1 MKFKKAILGLLS
13 LSIVTATGLT
23 AFANNNDIIKLDD
36 EVVNVLPI
44 SEPISDEINK
54 VSFSSFTGVVTEI
67 NESINIEGMNYVLV
81 ESKDSGIANIVVS
94 ENTYVLNNTEIK
106 IGDTITG
113 YYDANAPMLMIYP
126 PQYNARVVAVN
137 PEENVK
143 VDIFNE
149 DLVGS
154 DNTLKLNIGDDTE
167 IISEDGTKFDG
178 DLTNRKLV
186 VTYGVSTRSIP
197 AQTTPTQ
204 IVVLSENEEMED
216 TDVTEDTEV
225 TDDNEVKDDNGIADL
240 GDVSTMDIVVENNK
254 IDAPS
259 AYTNEDG
266 VVMVPVRAI
275 AEALGSTVK
284 WNDDIQ
290 SVIVDTGITFK
301 LGEDQY
307 NYMRM
312 MPIKLEAKSELVE
325 GTTYVPLSFF
335 REVMK
340 VNNAYVF
347 EGQIVVDNGEKM
359 E

>member
-23 AFANNNDIIKLDD
+23 AFANNNDTIKLDT

-67 NESINIEGMNYVLV
+67 NESISIEGMNYVLV

-94 ENTYVLNNTEIK
+94 ENTYVLNNAEIK

-126 PQYNARVVAVN
+126 PQYNAQVVAVN

-149 DLVGS
+149 DHVSS

-178 DLTNRKLV
+178 DLANRKLV

-204 IVVLSENEEMED
+204 IVVLSEDETIED
-216 TDVTEDTEV
+216 TDIIEDTEV
-225 TDDNEVKDDNGIADL
+225 TDDNGIADL

-312 MPIKLEAKSELVE
+312 MPIKLEAKSELVD

-335 REVMK
+335 REVMQ